1 MDDKCKAAL
10 MRWRS
15 ATINNMKTVV
25 HFGLACIS
33 LDKDGYVH
41 KSKATMTDE
50 DYHQLFCLQQ
60 QYHAFA
66 GRATRDRTPKRT
78 GLYAEGQGQCKRIP
92 VRTRFAWLTITYAN
106 LYRMVWWCR
115 LQRSR
120 SRTPSRLPSRTP
132 SRTPIMSRSPHKRS
146 AHSNSLSKSTPIL
159 EDVEKVGNVLKPLST
174 PLHKKKCACGFPPH
188 QVLFT
193 CELTSWYTVSA
204 EFRWYWKCCCA
215 RAW

>member
-15 ATINNMKTVV
+15 VTINNMQTVV

-33 LDKDGYVH
+33 LDKDGYAH

-78 GLYAEGQGQCKRIP
+78 GQCKRIP
-92 VRTRFAWLTITYAN
+92 VRTRFA
-106 LYRMVWWCR
+106 
-115 LQRSR
+115 
-120 SRTPSRLPSRTP
+120 
-132 SRTPIMSRSPHKRS
+132 
-146 AHSNSLSKSTPIL
+146 
-159 EDVEKVGNVLKPLST
+159 
-174 PLHKKKCACGFPPH
+174 
-188 QVLFT
+188 
-193 CELTSWYTVSA
+193 
-204 EFRWYWKCCCA
+204 
-215 RAW
+215 